1 MLVRTPSLSGGE
13 KGVRG
18 AEEARSQESGAQ
30 QGEDAFTLG
39 SLGRVQDPLPR
50 TISLRLPAHLPGE
63 ETEHERPQSCS
74 HKSGRA
80 GVGGGRGGRAP
91 LLTSGANG
99 PAARGKGSDPGPH
112 HTQEAKGTL
121 KGITLTF
128 RTARVLHLPPK
139 LPENSTL
146 LSHLC
151 VGSRPAA
158 PWATRLLP
166 PAVFVARK
174 GPVAS
179 PGLLMGPHLPPAA
192 SPGPSRRRH
201 PAPRLPHPARSPRS
215 ISIL

>member
-1 MLVRTPSLSGGE
+1 MGE
-13 KGVRG
+13 RRAVG
-18 AEEARSQESGAQ
+18 AQTKPGARSPPRR
-30 QGEDAFTLG
+30 
-39 SLGRVQDPLPR
+39 GRVYPGLTGQGPGPLPR

-63 ETEHERPQSCS
+63 ETEHERSQSCS
-74 HKSGRA
+74 HKPGRA
-80 GVGGGRGGRAP
+80 RVGGVGRAP

-121 KGITLTF
+121 EGITLTF
-128 RTARVLHLPPK
+128 RTACVPHLPPK
-139 LPENSTL
+139 LPENSIL

-166 PAVFVARK
+166 PAVFVLRK

-179 PGLLMGPHLPPAA
+179 PGLLTGPHLPPAA
-192 SPGPSRRRH
+192 SPGPSRRRR
-201 PAPRLPHPARSPRS
+201 PAPRLPRPAHTPRS